1 MRGEYDHL
9 RHLLLQTECDRLDEL
24 HASLRRTHAR
34 FEDVPDLLAE
44 HLEKS
49 LEQGRPSRLGE
60 AMAEAT
66 TGSLETAVRRRPQ
79 AVVDA
84 VYPIIGPAIR
94 RSLGE
99 AMREMADDLDRALR
113 DTLGL
118 RALRWRL
125 QAWRSGMPYAQVVL
139 RNTTHYQVE
148 YLYLIDPESGLLL
161 GHLAAKGLPA
171 LDSDAIAGMFTAI
184 HQFVRDSVAMDG
196 VSAGIDSATVG
207 GYRLV
212 VSDGPQARLVAFVRG
227 LPSSDFRDRLDAVN
241 EELHARHGSALSP
254 DYAVGGSETG
264 LLDPAELD
272 VLNRSVAAPAAAGT
286 GTRRAMYFVLA
297 ILAVAVLAY
306 AALGIRWSM
315 LSREIR
321 ARLSE
326 VPGVVISQW
335 DDSRRGRL
343 RIEGLSDPAA
353 ADPRQWLAERYPNVA
368 SDVRMRPYLSLD
380 PALIE
385 RRAAQR
391 LGIPGHMVGYAGG
404 VLRLKGRLPFADWYR
419 AVRVPMDVPGVGRVD
434 ASALDYP
441 NAGRVRELIKELQAL
456 RVQFDRGTAVPS
468 PGMEPQ
474 LAVMLD
480 RLGRLQRLG
489 AAEGIAFHLR
499 AKGYTDETGS
509 YSQNRSLRQA
519 RAEWLAARLHPVLP
533 SPSSVSIDPDVPS
546 NATIRATSVVVTP
559 HPVTP

>member
-9 RHLLLQTECDRLDEL
+9 RHLLLQSECDRLDEL
-24 HASLRRTHAR
+24 QASLRQTHAR
-34 FEDVPDLLAE
+34 FGDVPDILAE

-66 TGSLETAVRRRPQ
+66 TGSIETAVRRRPQ

-139 RNTTHYQVE
+139 RHTTHYQVE

-184 HQFVRDSVAMDG
+184 HQFVRDSVSMDAASG
-196 VSAGIDSATVG
+196 GIDSATVG
-207 GYRLV
+207 DYRLV
-212 VSDGPQARLVAFVRG
+212 VSDGPRARLVAFVRG

-254 DYAVGGSETG
+254 ERAAGSSETG
-264 LLDPAELD
+264 LLDSFELD
-272 VLNRSVAAPAAAGT
+272 DLSRSAAAPSEAGKGGRRSV
-286 GTRRAMYFVLA
+286 FLVLA
-297 ILAVAVLAY
+297 ILSVAILVY
-306 AALGIRWSM
+306 AGLGIRWSM
-315 LSREIR
+315 RSRDMR
-321 ARLSE
+321 AGLSE
-326 VPGVVISQW
+326 LPGVVISQW
-335 DDSRRGRL
+335 DDRQRGRL

-353 ADPRQWLAERYPNVA
+353 TDPKQWLAARYP
-368 SDVRMRPYLSLD
+368 DVVVDMRMRPYLSLE
-380 PALIE
+380 PAPIE
-385 RRAAQR
+385 RRAARR
-391 LGIPGHMVGYAGG
+391 LGIPGHMVRYADGA
-404 VLRLKGRLPFADWYR
+404 LRLKGRLPFADWYR
-419 AVRVPMDVPGVGRVD
+419 AVHVSMDVPGIDRVD
-434 ASALDYP
+434 ATALDYP
-441 NAGRVRELIKELQAL
+441 SAGRIRRIIKELQEL
-456 RVQFDRGTAVPS
+456 QVQFDSGTTVPS
-468 PGMEPQ
+468 AGMELR

-480 RLGRLQRLG
+480 RLRQLQQVG
-489 AAEGIAFHLR
+489 AEEGIAFHLR
-499 AKGYTDETGS
+499 AKGFTDETGS

-519 RAEWLAARLHPVLP
+519 RAQWLASRLHPALSP
-533 SPSSVSIDPDVPS
+533 PSSVSIDPDVSS
-546 NATIRATSVVVTP
+546 NATIRATSVAVTP
-559 HPVTP
+559 YPATP

>member
-1 MRGEYDHL
+1 
-9 RHLLLQTECDRLDEL
+9 
-24 HASLRRTHAR
+24 
-34 FEDVPDLLAE
+34 
-44 HLEKS
+44 
-49 LEQGRPSRLGE
+49 
-60 AMAEAT
+60 
-66 TGSLETAVRRRPQ
+66 
-79 AVVDA
+79 
-84 VYPIIGPAIR
+84 
-94 RSLGE
+94 
-99 AMREMADDLDRALR
+99 
-113 DTLGL
+113 
-118 RALRWRL
+118 
-125 QAWRSGMPYAQVVL
+125 
-139 RNTTHYQVE
+139 
-148 YLYLIDPESGLLL
+148 
-161 GHLAAKGLPA
+161 
-171 LDSDAIAGMFTAI
+171 
-184 HQFVRDSVAMDG
+184 
-196 VSAGIDSATVG
+196 
-207 GYRLV
+207 
-212 VSDGPQARLVAFVRG
+212 
-227 LPSSDFRDRLDAVN
+227 
-241 EELHARHGSALSP
+241 
-254 DYAVGGSETG
+254 
-264 LLDPAELD
+264 
-272 VLNRSVAAPAAAGT
+272 
-286 GTRRAMYFVLA
+286 
-297 ILAVAVLAY
+297 
-306 AALGIRWSM
+306 M

-380 PALIE
+380 PVLVE
-385 RRAAQR
+385 RRAARR
-391 LGIPGHMVGYAGG
+391 LGIPEHMVGYADG

-419 AVRVPMDVPGVGRVD
+419 AVHVPVDVPGVARVD

-441 NAGRVRELIKELQAL
+441 NAARVRQLVKELQAL

-533 SPSSVSIDPDVPS
+533 PPSSVSIDPDVPS
-546 NATIRATSVVVTP
+546 SATIRATSVVVTP